1 MAVPY
6 RVFGSN
12 HFKILTS
19 LHLIFQTGALDF
31 NYSIVAR
38 YRYTLTRRYATK
50 TLEQSS
56 RYADSHFL
64 RQEIDVILWNME
76 FY

>member
-1 MAVPY
+1 VPY

-19 LHLIFQTGALDF
+19 VHLIFQTGARDVI
-31 NYSIVAR
+31 YSIVAR
-38 YRYTLTRRYATK
+38 YGYTLTRRYASK

-56 RYADSHFL
+56 RDADSHLL
-64 RQEIDVILWNME
+64 RQDIDIILGNVEI
-76 FY
+76 Y